1 MTDGVI
7 YDRGYRPYDGPR
19 RGRRGARR
27 AVVKDGVRRILG
39 LRRKARRKVLPW
51 SLIAV
56 ALVAA
61 AVFVGL
67 HFAAGSIAAALAQ
80 GLPRYGELFDFYSR
94 IALLFIAVTGP
105 ELLAPDRTRGVLSVY
120 FSRPLTVD
128 DYLAS
133 KAAAYLL
140 VAGAIY
146 VVPQAVLHLGLA
158 FLSDDGFFA
167 YLGANLDVLWKVP
180 VVAVAYLA
188 IHGAVV
194 GVLAAH
200 MRRPGMAAAAF
211 LGVVVAGGG
220 IAAELATSNLPG
232 ARWLALLAVDDHP
245 RILRDWI
252 FGIDTQTFAAERVG
266 FEPWVSVVA
275 VAAVAGIGAVWVRWR
290 YRRLA

>member
-27 AVVKDGVRRILG
+27 AVTTDGVRRILG

-51 SLIAV
+51 TLITI

-67 HFAAGSIAAALAQ
+67 HFAAGSISAAIAQ

-105 ELLAPDRTRGVLSVY
+105 ELLAPDRTQGVLSVY

-128 DYLAS
+128 DYLRA

-140 VAGAIY
+140 VAGSIY
-146 VVPQAVLHLGLA
+146 VVPQVALHLGLA
-158 FLSDDGFFA
+158 ALSADGFLG
-167 YLGANLDVLWKVP
+167 YLGAHLDVLWKVP
-180 VVAVAYLA
+180 VVAAGYLL

-194 GVLAAH
+194 GVLSAH
-200 MRRPGMAAAAF
+200 IKRPGLAAAAF

-220 IAAELATSNLPG
+220 IAGELSRSSLPA
-232 ARWLALLAVDDHP
+232 ARWLALAALDDHP

-252 FGIDTQTFAAERVG
+252 FGIDTQRFAAEAAG
-266 FEPWVSVVA
+266 FDPWVSAVV
-275 VAAVAGIGAVWVRWR
+275 VAAVVAAGAGWVRWR